1 MELLGFSA
9 SAEVSPSFHTSSVH
23 RNPNFFFKVMP
34 CNSLLV
40 SSVET
45 RLWNSL
51 SCVRI
56 NANDKRNRFFL
67 QSIRKRSNIHSAQ
80 LDFFFIR
87 NEGYLPKLRR
97 FTVKLKKVVKCSVNF
112 KDSFPVIF
120 FRLVV
125 GVMLFMAVT
134 VPVAKS
140 PSWALTEENILFLEA
155 WRTIDRA
162 YVDKTFNGQSWFRYR
177 ENALRNEP
185 MNTRE
190 ETYVAIRKMLATL
203 DDPFTRFLEPEKFK
217 SLRAVWNTRCSY
229 RSRDFNWL
237 SNRK

>member
-1 MELLGFSA
+1 MQVL
-9 SAEVSPSFHTSSVH
+9 PW
-23 RNPNFFFKVMP
+23 
-34 CNSLLV
+34 NSLLV

-56 NANDKRNRFFL
+56 NANANRNRFLL
-67 QSIRKRSNIHSAQ
+67 QSIRRLSNIHSSQ

-97 FTVKLKKVVKCSVNF
+97 FTVKLKKVVKFSVNF

-125 GVMLFMAVT
+125 GVILFMAVT

-140 PSWALTEENILFLEA
+140 PSCKFLLFVSLMKLNAPKYITYQMLSFVQGLLLKRIFSSWRHGEQLTAHMLTKPLMGKVGLGTEKMHFA
-155 WRTIDRA
+155 
-162 YVDKTFNGQSWFRYR
+162 
-177 ENALRNEP
+177 
-185 MNTRE
+185 MNQ
-190 ETYVAIRKMLATL
+190 
-203 DDPFTRFLEPEKFK
+203 
-217 SLRAVWNTRCSY
+217 
-229 RSRDFNWL
+229 
-237 SNRK
+237 